1 VTQTCSGIMLAPDC
15 SEEFR
20 QASMRRRSGER
31 GSLRFPPARMEGF
44 AGYSY
49 YLRGRIALRRVPAE
63 VYYGYRFHD
72 DAVHAVAEVVTD
84 RKRRPKGETPTSLE
98 KRLGSRYTGAP
109 FVGEAPRNN
118 LLEDDNFVMVEKA
131 APDLNPFAL
140 GRGPLRTHEG
150 PSLQPFRRQF
160 WTDGCHLATGRV
172 VAGRCNKFPS
182 PIASNWGPAVAP

>member
-1 VTQTCSGIMLAPDC
+1 MLAPDC

-31 GSLRFPPARMEGF
+31 GSLRFPPACMEGF

-84 RKRRPKGETPTSLE
+84 RKRRPNGKPQPPWRNGWGPGTQGRLSSE
-98 KRLGSRYTGAP
+98 KRHETIYWKMTILSWSKKRHPTLIP
-109 FVGEAPRNN
+109 LLSGEAR
-118 LLEDDNFVMVEKA
+118 
-131 APDLNPFAL
+131 
-140 GRGPLRTHEG
+140 
-150 PSLQPFRRQF
+150 
-160 WTDGCHLATGRV
+160 
-172 VAGRCNKFPS
+172 
-182 PIASNWGPAVAP
+182 